1 MFSPD
6 RKVSEYEPG
15 QVLDFGDYLVRLRVS
30 ERARRISVRID
41 NRTGD
46 AIVTA
51 PRPKY
56 LKDAV
61 EFAKTRHDWI
71 LETRR
76 GQSRPVPFAP
86 GMQLTI
92 KGYPVML
99 AERTGVISPKAEQQA
114 DGSWQLVSSGD
125 VATYARRVERYLRTQ
140 AQKTFQ
146 LETDRLASKLG
157 VSGVKVSL
165 FDAHG
170 RWGSCSPSKKSI
182 RYSWRVIMAPTDVLV
197 YLAAHEVAH
206 LRHPDHSPAFW
217 ATVNELLGKPYK
229 PGRAWLKARGH
240 ELFKYAAAKDLK
252 G

>member
-1 MFSPD
+1 MCAHPTLSLAGYLLVKQEKIPMTLVKLNNRNG
-6 RKVSEYEPG
+6 RK
-15 QVLDFGDYLVRLRVS
+15 F
-30 ERARRISVRID
+30 
-41 NRTGD
+41 
-46 AIVTA
+46 
-51 PRPKY
+51 
-56 LKDAV
+56 
-61 EFAKTRHDWI
+61 
-71 LETRR
+71 R
-76 GQSRPVPFAP
+76 GIN
-86 GMQLTI
+86 I
-92 KGYPVML
+92 K
-99 AERTGVISPKAEQQA
+99 
-114 DGSWQLVSSGD
+114 
-125 VATYARRVERYLRTQ
+125 